1 MPQPLR
7 YVIEFGGVA
16 AGLVIQDKNR
26 YRFFASDRNYALL
39 ERRLFRSPDHA
50 EQVCRRL
57 NQTVRVSGAS
67 SASA

>member
-7 YVIEFGGVA
+7 YVIELGGVA

-26 YRFFASDRNYALL
+26 YRFFASDRNYAPL

-57 NQTVRVSGAS
+57 SRAGRAS
-67 SASA
+67 PGRA

>member
-1 MPQPLR
+1 MSQPLR

-26 YRFFASDRNYALL
+26 YRFYASDRNFAPL

-50 EQVCRRL
+50 EHVCRRISEAAHAAPARR
-57 NQTVRVSGAS
+57 Q
-67 SASA
+67 

>member
-1 MPQPLR
+1 MSQPLR
-7 YVIEFGGVA
+7 YVIEFGGIA

-26 YRFFASDRNYALL
+26 YRFFASDRNYAPL

-57 NQTVRVSGAS
+57 SQTSHI
-67 SASA
+67 SAGRPQ